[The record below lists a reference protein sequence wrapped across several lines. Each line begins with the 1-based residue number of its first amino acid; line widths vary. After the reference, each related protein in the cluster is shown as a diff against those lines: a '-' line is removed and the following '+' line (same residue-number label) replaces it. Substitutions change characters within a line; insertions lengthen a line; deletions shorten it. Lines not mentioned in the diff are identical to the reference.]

1 MNGWLG
7 CVGIF
12 GDRPTHGGAVGICP
26 PSLRRWVREVCIRYD
41 CSLTF
46 DYYDLQVQVAKDRPL
61 GRVHEC
67 TRVGCTVPWPQCQAL
82 EGRSL
87 DRNSPQVALKAG
99 VKLDPNGHQG
109 LPTTAG
115 DRDSERQAVG
125 ESREMR
131 RLHCLSIHLPR
142 RSEKL

>member
-26 PSLRRWVREVCIRYD
+26 LRKWVLEVMYVGYD

-46 DYYDLQVQVAKDRPL
+46 DFCDLQVQAAKDRPP

-67 TRVGCTVPWPQCQAL
+67 TRAGCTVPWPRQAL

-87 DRNSPQVALKAG
+87 NRNSPQVALKAG
-99 VKLDPNGHQG
+99 VTLDPNGYQG

-115 DRDSERQAVG
+115 GRDSERQAVG
-125 ESREMR
+125 E
-131 RLHCLSIHLPR
+131 
-142 RSEKL
+142 